1 MTFDSDLRRLEAI
14 VAELEHADLPLD
26 RALKLF
32 EEGVARI
39 RSASDELSQ
48 AEAQVQQLLE
58 QPDGTFRLDP
68 LGG

>member
-1 MTFDSDLRRLEAI
+1 MTFDSDLTRLEAI
-14 VAELEHADLPLD
+14 VAELEHNELPLD

-32 EEGVARI
+32 EEGVARV
-39 RSASDELSQ
+39 RSATVQLSK

-58 QPDGTFRLDP
+58 QADGTFRLDP

>member
-1 MTFDSDLRRLEAI
+1 MTFDSDITRLEAI
-14 VAELEHADLPLD
+14 VAELEHNDLPLD
-26 RALKLF
+26 RALQLF

-39 RSASDELSQ
+39 RSASDRLSQ
-48 AEAQVQQLLE
+48 AEARVQQLLE

>member
-1 MTFDSDLRRLEAI
+1 MTFDSDLSRLEAI
-14 VAELEHADLPLD
+14 VAELEHNELPLD

-32 EEGVARI
+32 EEGVARV
-39 RSASDELSQ
+39 RSASVQLSQ
-48 AEAQVQQLLE
+48 AEAHVQQLLE

>member
-1 MTFDSDLRRLEAI
+1 MTFDSDLSRLEAI
-14 VAELEHADLPLD
+14 VAELEHNELPLD

-32 EEGVARI
+32 EEGVARV
-39 RSASDELSQ
+39 RSASLQLSQ

>member
-1 MTFDSDLRRLEAI
+1 MTFDSDLSRLEAI
-14 VAELEHADLPLD
+14 VAELEHNELPLD

-32 EEGVARI
+32 EEGVARV
-39 RSASDELSQ
+39 RSASVQLSQ

>member
-1 MTFDSDLRRLEAI
+1 MSFDSDLARLEAI
-14 VAELEHADLPLD
+14 VAELEHNDVPLD

-32 EEGVARI
+32 EEGVARL
-39 RSASDELSQ
+39 RSASGQLSQ

>member
-1 MTFDSDLRRLEAI
+1 MTFDSDLTRLEAI
-14 VAELEHADLPLD
+14 VAELERNDLPLD
-26 RALKLF
+26 RALQLF

-39 RSASDELSQ
+39 RSASDQLSH

>member
-1 MTFDSDLRRLEAI
+1 MSFDSDLARLEAI
-14 VAELEHADLPLD
+14 VAELEHNDVPLD

-32 EEGVARI
+32 EEGVARL
-39 RSASDELSQ
+39 RSASAQLSQ

>member
-1 MTFDSDLRRLEAI
+1 MTFDSDLTRLEAI
-14 VAELEHADLPLD
+14 LAELDQNDLPLD
-26 RALKLF
+26 RALELF

-39 RSASDELSQ
+39 RSASDQLSQ

>member
-1 MTFDSDLRRLEAI
+1 MTFDSDLTRLEAI
-14 VAELEHADLPLD
+14 VAELEHNDLPLD

-32 EEGVARI
+32 EEGVARV
-39 RSASDELSQ
+39 RSASDQLSQ

-58 QPDGTFRLDP
+58 SSDGTFRLDP

>member
-1 MTFDSDLRRLEAI
+1 MTFDSDLARLEAI
-14 VAELEHADLPLD
+14 VAELEQSDLSLD

-32 EEGVARI
+32 EEGVARV
-39 RSASDELSQ
+39 RSASDQLSQ
-48 AEAQVQQLLE
+48 AEAQVHQLLE

>member
-1 MTFDSDLRRLEAI
+1 MTFDSDLTRLEAI
-14 VAELEHADLPLD
+14 VAELEHNELPLD

-32 EEGVARI
+32 EEGVARV
-39 RSASDELSQ
+39 RSATVQLSQ

-58 QPDGTFRLDP
+58 QADGTFRLDP

>member
-1 MTFDSDLRRLEAI
+1 MTFDSDLKRLEAI
-14 VAELEHADLPLD
+14 VGELEHNDLPLD
-26 RALKLF
+26 RALTLF

-39 RSASDELSQ
+39 RSASDQLTR

>member
-1 MTFDSDLRRLEAI
+1 MTFDSDLTRLEAI
-14 VAELEHADLPLD
+14 VAELEHNELPLD

-32 EEGVARI
+32 EEGVARV
-39 RSASDELSQ
+39 RSASVQLSQ

-58 QPDGTFRLDP
+58 QADGTFRLDP

>member
-1 MTFDSDLRRLEAI
+1 MSFDSDLARLEAI
-14 VAELEHADLPLD
+14 VAELEHNDLPLD

-32 EEGVARI
+32 EEGVARL
-39 RSASDELSQ
+39 RSASAQLTQ

-58 QPDGTFRLDP
+58 EPDGTFRLDP

>member
-1 MTFDSDLRRLEAI
+1 MTFDSDLIRLEAI
-14 VAELEHADLPLD
+14 VAELEHNDLPLD
-26 RALKLF
+26 RALTLF

-39 RSASDELSQ
+39 RSASERLSQ
-48 AEAQVQQLLE
+48 AEARVQQLLE

>member
-1 MTFDSDLRRLEAI
+1 MTFDSDLTRLEAI
-14 VAELEHADLPLD
+14 VAELEHNELPLD

-32 EEGVARI
+32 EEGVARV
-39 RSASDELSQ
+39 RSASVQLSQ

>member
-1 MTFDSDLRRLEAI
+1 MTFDSDLTRLEAI
-14 VAELEHADLPLD
+14 LAELEHNDLPLD
-26 RALKLF
+26 RALALF

-39 RSASDELSQ
+39 RSASDQLSQ
-48 AEAQVQQLLE
+48 AEAQVQRLLE